1 MRYQFLTY
9 LGFSVDFN
17 IASLVSVG
25 KSLRGKIGVVVIGLS
40 GVADMARKD
49 WGGRFVVLI
58 GVADTARKDRGG
70 RL

>member
-1 MRYQFLTY
+1 
-9 LGFSVDFN
+9 LGWSCF
-17 IASLVSVG
+17 
-25 KSLRGKIGVVVIGLS
+25 GLS